1 MSFSDIWTSWNKF
14 WFQPGSVLP
23 MAVFRILVG
32 LHVLQF
38 AWLIYPDLQLW
49 YLPGGLISIPSVVQW
64 DNGARFSLL
73 WLLPQTAESVYSV
86 FFLLVLSAFTLT
98 VGFCSRTSAL
108 LVALTLISFHHRNGV
123 ILNSGD
129 MLLRFSTLVLM
140 FSQAG
145 KALSIDAWLKQKLNQ
160 PFALNYPIWAQR
172 LVQLQLTAIYAD
184 GALSKLDGKTWLD
197 GTAVYYV
204 VRHLDTQRFSLPY
217 IFDNLLI
224 CQLLTWGTLVIELAL
239 CTLIWVKELR
249 YYVLLGGMLLHSGI
263 ELTMNIPGFETMMMS
278 FYIAFVDPRDIAR
291 VIEFTKKLVINS
303 PLGRLKLGANLQP
316 PEAGENLTAS

>member
-1 MSFSDIWTSWNKF
+1 MSFRDLWTAWNAF
-14 WFQPGSVLP
+14 WFQHGSPLP

-49 YLPGGLISIPSVVQW
+49 YLPDGFISIPSVVQW

-73 WLLPQTAESVYSV
+73 WMLPQTAESVYSV
-86 FFLLVLSAFTLT
+86 FLLLVIAAFTLT
-98 VGFCSRTSAL
+98 MGFCSRTSAF
-108 LVALTLISFHHRNGV
+108 LVALTLISLHHRNGV

-129 MLLRFSTLVLM
+129 MLLRFSALVLM
-140 FSQAG
+140 FSHAG
-145 KALSIDAWLKQKLNQ
+145 KALSVDTWLRRKLNQ
-160 PFALNYPIWAQR
+160 PFALNYSIWTQR

-204 VRHLDTQRFSLPY
+204 VRHLDTQRFSIPF

-224 CQLLTWGTLVIELAL
+224 CQLLTWGTLVIELSL

-249 YYVLLGGMLLHSGI
+249 YYVLFGGVLLHTGI

-291 VIEFTKKLVINS
+291 VIEYIKKLIVNS
-303 PLGRLKLGANLQP
+303 PLGRLRLAANLQP
-316 PEAGENLTAS
+316 SDKSENATVS